1 MVATAHLFAMG
12 SPVIRIRRN
21 ISLARRMHYRIGG
34 KARYF
39 LQPRHARD
47 IEAGVRWA
55 FNRNV
60 PFLFLG
66 AGTNMLFSE
75 KGYDGLLLQY
85 VNKEIRREPDG
96 IRIAAGTLMSDA
108 VAYFASEG
116 LSDLAW
122 AGGLPG
128 TVGGA
133 VFGNAGC
140 FGEEIKDTIIEVASL
155 ACDRGAGTVEP
166 RVRKA
171 EECLFTYRDSL
182 FKRLGGEIITSVL
195 VRATPGD
202 AAAIRAAVRDHIG
215 YRHRFHPLE
224 YPSAGSTFKNI
235 PLAAVA
241 EEVSREFV
249 EVVKVDPFPVI
260 PVAAVLDRLALK
272 GSRIGGAEIS
282 AKHPNFFINRHKA
295 TFSDIT
301 GLIALAKSRAW
312 QRYGIVL
319 EEEIRIVR

>member
-1 MVATAHLFAMG
+1 MATAHLFAMG
-12 SPVIRIRRN
+12 NPVIRIRRN

-39 LQPRHARD
+39 FQPRHARD
-47 IEAGVRWA
+47 IGAAVRWA
-55 FNRNV
+55 FYRDV

-75 KGYDGLLLQY
+75 KGYDGLIIQD
-85 VNKEIRREPDG
+85 VKKAIRRESGG
-96 IRIAAGTLMSDA
+96 IRIAAGTLMADA
-108 VAYFASEG
+108 VIFFASRG

-140 FGEEIKDTIIEVASL
+140 FGEEIKDAIVEVASL
-155 ACDRGAGTVEP
+155 ACDRAAGTVDP
-166 RVRKA
+166 RVRNA
-171 EECLFTYRDSL
+171 EECLFAYRDSV

-202 AAAIRAAVRDHIG
+202 AAAVRAAVRSHIA

-224 YPSAGSTFKNI
+224 YPSAGSIFKNI

-241 EEVSREFV
+241 EEVGREFAD
-249 EVVKVDPFPVI
+249 VVK
-260 PVAAVLDRLALK
+260 
-272 GSRIGGAEIS
+272 SRSVSRHTGCGG
-282 AKHPNFFINRHKA
+282 P
-295 TFSDIT
+295 
-301 GLIALAKSRAW
+301 
-312 QRYGIVL
+312 
-319 EEEIRIVR
+319 

>member
-1 MVATAHLFAMG
+1 MLKPT
-12 SPVIRIRRN
+12 PRIRRN
-21 ISLARRMHYRIGG
+21 ISLARRMRYRIGG

-39 LQPRHARD
+39 FQPQHARD
-47 IEAGVRWA
+47 IEAAVRWA
-55 FNRNV
+55 FSRDV
-60 PFLFLG
+60 SFLLLG

-85 VNKEIRREPDG
+85 VNKEIRREPG
-96 IRIAAGTLMSDA
+96 RIRVAAGTLMADA
-108 VAYFASEG
+108 VAYFASRG
-116 LSDLAW
+116 LADLAW

-140 FGEEIKDTIIEVASL
+140 FGEEIKDAIVEVTSL
-155 ACDRGAGTVEP
+155 ACDRAAGTVEP
-166 RVRKA
+166 RVRNGA
-171 EECLFTYRDSL
+171 ECRFAYRDSV
-182 FKRLGGEIITSVL
+182 FKRVGGEIITSVL

-202 AAAIRAAVRDHIG
+202 AAAIRAAMRSHIA
-215 YRHRFHPLE
+215 YRRRFHPLE

-241 EEVSREFV
+241 EEVGREFA

-272 GSRIGGAEIS
+272 GTRIGGAEIS

-301 GLIALAKSRAW
+301 DLIALAKSRAW